1 MNREEDIIS
10 FDFQGWPNYKKNLRE
25 VLQSLGAVEENGM
38 IGFKLDDKALD
49 IYPMTMEDDG
59 MAYGVNEKF
68 ITESEANR
76 EEEYINIFIEPQSDI
91 SKVDF

>member
-38 IGFKLDDKALD
+38 IGFKLDDKVLD
-49 IYPMTMEDDG
+49 IYPVTMEDDG

-76 EEEYINIFIEPQSDI
+76 EEGYINIFIEPQSDI